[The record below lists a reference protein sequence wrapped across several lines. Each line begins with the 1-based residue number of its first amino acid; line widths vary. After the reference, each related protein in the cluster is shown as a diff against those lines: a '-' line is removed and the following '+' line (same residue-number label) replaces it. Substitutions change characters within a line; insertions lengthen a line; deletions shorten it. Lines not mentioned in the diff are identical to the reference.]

1 MKKIVSAILLTA
13 MLLMCLGT
21 AALAA
26 GSIYISGN
34 CYMRSGP
41 ASWYESISGLN
52 KGSYVTY
59 LGDSTYSDGGTWY
72 KVQTPNGN
80 VGWVSAKYA
89 SISGSGGIATYNE
102 GGQGN
107 SVEGYESGS
116 FAYGSSVYISGKCNV
131 RYGPSLSSQVKGAAY
146 KGDVLMGTGRIST
159 DSRGIDWYSVSYKNG
174 EYWVSSVYAS
184 INGGTYSSSSTSSSS
199 GYSSGTVVGT
209 SGDSNLRTGPGL
221 GYSKTGYVLHQ
232 GASATFLGDTSVDG
246 RGIAWYRVSYAGIT
260 GWVSSMY
267 TTLY

>member
-1 MKKIVSAILLTA
+1 MKKIISAIVLAA
-13 MLLMCLGT
+13 MLLMCLGS
-21 AALAA
+21 AAMAA
-26 GSIYISGN
+26 GSVYISGN
-34 CYMRSGP
+34 CYMYSGP
-41 ASWYESISGLN
+41 GTWYSSISGLN

-59 LGDSTYSDGGTWY
+59 LGDTYSDGSTWY
-72 KVQTPNGN
+72 KVQTPNGKI
-80 VGWVSAKYA
+80 GWVSAKYA

-131 RYGPSLSSQVKGAAY
+131 RYSPSLSSKIKGTAY

-159 DSRGIDWYSVSYKNG
+159 DSRGIDWYSVSYKGG

-184 INGGTYSSSSTSSSS
+184 IGGSYSSSSSSSSSS
-199 GYSSGTVVGT
+199 GYGSGTVVGT
-209 SGDSNLRTGPGL
+209 SGDSNVRTGPGL

-232 GASATFLGDTSVDG
+232 GASATFLGDKSVDG
-246 RGIAWYRVSYAGIT
+246 RGVVWYRISYAGIT